1 VIYID
6 RRYCKPRGQLT
17 AAVRGNL
24 GFGKPKRLDRKVERT
39 FHNDAEAAKAAF
51 FHFNGRSAEA
61 KANFDA
67 AIIQQAVNF
76 DYLSWPRKIQTYVQ
90 GQDVL
95 DVGCGTGLHA
105 VGYLVVGAKSYTGL
119 DPRVQLDNDRSKNLR
134 RRQWEPFGWTPSAM
148 MAALPRVRLIAGTFE
163 QVAPE
168 EQFDLVV
175 MHNVTEH
182 LMNLEEVLAGARE
195 RVRPNGRLLYN
206 HHNFYCWNG
215 HHQKPKFVDEID
227 PDDPTQ
233 RQFCDWAHL
242 DFTPR
247 PDHPIG
253 RSLNRVRLDEI
264 RELTELYFEI
274 ERWDE
279 RPSNERQGKGRLTA
293 EIRARHLMYSERE
306 LSVQNVLCV
315 ARPRPA
321 A

>member
-1 VIYID
+1 MIGID
-6 RRYCKPRGQLT
+6 RRYRKPRAQLT
-17 AAVRGNL
+17 AALRSLL
-24 GFGKPKRLDRKVERT
+24 GSSEPNRLERKIDRT

-51 FHFNGRSAEA
+51 FHFNGRSSEA

-67 AIIQQAVNF
+67 ALIEQAVNF
-76 DYLSWPRKIQTYVQ
+76 DYLSWPRKIKTYVQ

-105 VGYLVVGAKSYTGL
+105 VGYLVVGARSYTGL
-119 DPRVQLDNDRSKNLR
+119 DPRVRLDDDRSKNLR
-134 RRQWEPFGWTPSAM
+134 RRQWEPFGWTPAAM

-195 RVRPNGRLLYN
+195 RVRPSGRLLYN

-227 PDDPTQ
+227 PDDPVK
-233 RQFCDWAHL
+233 RQFYDWAHL

-264 RELTELYFEI
+264 RELTERCFEI
-274 ERWDE
+274 ERWEE
-279 RPSNERQGKGRLTA
+279 RPSNERQGKRRLTA
-293 EIRARHLMYSERE
+293 EIQARHPIYSERE